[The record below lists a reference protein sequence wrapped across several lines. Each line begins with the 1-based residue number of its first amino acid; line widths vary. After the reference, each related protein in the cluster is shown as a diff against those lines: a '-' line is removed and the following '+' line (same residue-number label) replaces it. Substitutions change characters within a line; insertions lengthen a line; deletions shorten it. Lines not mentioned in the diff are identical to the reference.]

1 MLLKDL
7 SDYYDT
13 LLEDH
18 PDEVAHP
25 GWSVCFVKGFLE
37 IDQNGRLVN
46 IVPAPEKRGTPLK
59 VPEQVKKTSGIK
71 ANFLC
76 DAAPYLLGIPA
87 RKKPGSDASDA
98 SDDEHASYDKDA
110 DRAKRCFEAS
120 RELHHELLDSVD
132 SPLARAILAHYDSWK
147 PSEAADDPIVSA
159 HADVLA
165 AGGFFTFSL
174 LSDED
179 GRLAI
184 RDMGVTAA
192 WDEHYAQD
200 GDASASMRCL
210 VTGEMA
216 PVARLHPSIKGVAGA
231 QSSGAS
237 LVSFNER
244 SSESYG
250 HVEEQG
256 RNAPV
261 SKRVAQAYGASLNYL
276 LSDRV
281 HHVRLGDT
289 TIAYWS
295 DRCDHANTE
304 FMSLLAFG
312 GGAFADIKLDEGASA
327 REQLDGTV
335 RKLIQG
341 KPVEASALDFDTP
354 FHIVG
359 LAPNASRL
367 SVRFVLKSRFGDVVE
382 NIAEHYRCLEIAA
395 PKDPRL
401 FLGPYALLKAVE
413 NPHSTKPVFS
423 SSLAAPLL
431 RAVLGG
437 GAYPMGLYHAA
448 ILRIRATQNDSEK
461 NVHKVNRERAAIIK
475 ACLIR
480 NFGRSKEEISVK
492 LNERRSDTAY
502 NLGRVFC
509 LLESIQWSANDG
521 KTNISS
527 RFMNSASSTP
537 VIAFPTLLGLA
548 NVHLNKIAS
557 SKAGLAADYKK
568 RLAKILDEDRVPAFP
583 QRLTLDEQGDF
594 FLGYY
599 HQYASRFKEDKAPD
613 DNRDRDAYDV
623 RTIAN
628 EEE

>member
-46 IVPAPEKRGTPLK
+46 IVPAPEKRGVSLR

-87 RKKPGSDASDA
+87 RKKPGSDASD
-98 SDDEHASYDKDA
+98 DEHAAYAKDA
-110 DRAKRCFEAS
+110 DRARRCFEAS
-120 RELHHELLDSVD
+120 RELHHELLDAVD

-147 PSEAADDPIVSA
+147 PSEAADDLIVSA

-184 RDMGVTAA
+184 HDVDITAA

-200 GDASASMRCL
+200 GDASELMRCL
-210 VTGEMA
+210 VTGDMA
-216 PVARLHPSIKGVAGA
+216 PVARLHPSVKGVAGA

-261 SKRVAQAYGASLNYL
+261 SKRAAQAYGASLNYL
-276 LSDRV
+276 LSNRA
-281 HHVRLGDT
+281 HHACLGDT

-312 GGAFADIKLDEGASA
+312 GGAFADIKPDEGASA
-327 REQLDGTV
+327 REQLDGTI
-335 RKLIQG
+335 RRLIQG
-341 KPVEASALDFDTP
+341 KPVEASGLDLDAP

-359 LAPNASRL
+359 LAPNAARL
-367 SVRFVLKSRFGDVVE
+367 SVSFVLKSRFGDVVE

-395 PKDPRL
+395 PRDSRL
-401 FLGPYALLKAVE
+401 FLDPYTLLRAVE

-431 RAVLGG
+431 GAILSGG
-437 GAYPMGLYHAA
+437 KYPMGLYQTA
-448 ILRIRATQNDSEK
+448 ILRIRATQDNP
-461 NVHKVNRERAAIIK
+461 VNRERAAIIK

-480 NFGRSKEEISVK
+480 NFRKSKEEISVK
-492 LNERRSDTAY
+492 LNERRQDIAY
-502 NLGRVFC
+502 NLGRAFC
-509 LLESIQWSANDG
+509 LLESIQWNANDG
-521 KTNISS
+521 KTNIAS
-527 RFMNSASSTP
+527 RFMNSASSAP
-537 VIAFPTLLGLA
+537 AIAFPVLLRLA

-557 SKAGLAADYKK
+557 SNAGLAADYKR
-568 RLAKILDEDRVPAFP
+568 RLAEVLGEDRVPAFP

-599 HQYASRFKEDKAPD
+599 HQYASRFKEDKVSGD
-613 DNRDRDAYDV
+613 IQDRDGDKA
-623 RTIAN
+623 RTTAN